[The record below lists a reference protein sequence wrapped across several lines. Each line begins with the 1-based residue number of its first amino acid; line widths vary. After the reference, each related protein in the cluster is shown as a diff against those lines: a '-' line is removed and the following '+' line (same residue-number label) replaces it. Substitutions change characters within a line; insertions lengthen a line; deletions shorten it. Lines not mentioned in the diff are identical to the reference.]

1 MAVTGTVQRFEKLPT
16 TGVSTGA
23 IYKIAGGTEG
33 SFVPYYVKYLAGGVW
48 DETVLPGLVN
58 QIDPLSM
65 PHALIRQSDGTFLFA
80 PFAWEERKV
89 GDTETNPDPGFIGRP
104 IRKVFVNQNR
114 LAFLYDENVILSGAG
129 EFGRFFRL
137 SVLDYIESDPIDVAA
152 TSSRVS
158 ILQDAV
164 PFNDGV
170 MLFSDQTQFSM
181 TNGEAGL
188 TASSLAVRPVTH
200 YETSK
205 RVTPVP
211 LGSEVYFSS
220 DSSGHAT
227 VLEYTRTPDSDS
239 TSASDITGHVSRYI
253 PAGVTKMIPCGDLN
267 ALFVLTDGDPSAI
280 YVYQLYWLDGA
291 NKAQTA
297 WHRWEIDPSAKVL
310 SGGYQAGKVT
320 FVVSRP
326 SGVYLEQVDLT
337 KNTAPGLT
345 DGFPYL
351 DRRVSIT
358 GVYSE
363 VTERTTF
370 TLPYPVED
378 PERFQL
384 VRSAGY
390 PGSLGST
397 PIPVESYEWPTDST
411 VTVPGNQTAAPVYA
425 GLRYAFRYR
434 FSRPYARRQDGTAI
448 TSGRLQLRTLRL
460 TYRDTTSFDV
470 IVHPYGEGLTESRT
484 FSYRGLVTG
493 LSALNNRPSKT
504 GTTPIQIGA
513 NAEVAE
519 VEIVNDS
526 PFGCAFQSAEWE
538 TFFWSRARP

>member
-1 MAVTGTVQRFEKLPT
+1 MALTGTVQRFEKLPEAASF
-16 TGVSTGA
+16 GS
-23 IYKIAGGTEG
+23 IYRIAGGTEG
-33 SFVPYYVKYLAGGVW
+33 SFVPYYVKKSAEGIW

-58 QIDPLSM
+58 QIDPTSM
-65 PHALIRQSDGTFLFA
+65 PHALIRQSDGSFLFA
-80 PFAWEERKV
+80 PFAWDERKV
-89 GDTETNPDPGFIGRP
+89 GDTETNPDPGFIGRS

-114 LAFLYDENVILSGAG
+114 LAFLYDENVVLSGAG
-129 EFGRFFRL
+129 DFGRFYRL

-152 TSSRVS
+152 TSSKVS
-158 ILQDAV
+158 ILQEAV

-205 RVTPVP
+205 RVSPVP
-211 LGSEVYFSS
+211 LGSEVYFAS

-227 VLEYTRTPDSDS
+227 VLEYTRTPDSDA
-239 TSASDITGHVSRYI
+239 TSASDITAHVRRYV
-253 PAGVTKMIPCGDLN
+253 PAGVTRMIPCGDLN

-280 YVYQLYWLDGA
+280 YVYQVYWLDGA

-297 WHRWEIDPSAKVL
+297 WHRWVIDPDSKVI
-310 SGGYQAGKVT
+310 SGGYQSGKVT
-320 FVVSRP
+320 FVISRP

-337 KNTAPGLT
+337 KNSRPGLT

-351 DRRVSIT
+351 DRRVSLT
-358 GVYSE
+358 GTYSE
-363 VTERTTF
+363 AEDRTTF
-370 TLPYPVED
+370 ALPYTVED
-378 PERFQL
+378 PERFLL
-384 VRSAGY
+384 VRSEGF
-390 PGSLGST
+390 PGSLGAT
-397 PIPVESYEWPTDST
+397 TIHADTYVWLTDST
-411 VTVPGNQTAAPVYA
+411 VAVPGNQTAGPVYA

-434 FSRPYARRQDGTAI
+434 FSRPYMRRQDGTAI

-470 IVHPYGEGLTESRT
+470 IVHPYGPGLTEPRT
-484 FSYRGLVTG
+484 FQYRGLITG
-493 LSALNNRPSKT
+493 LASLNSRPAQT